1 MKHFHFFLFLFLCSF
16 ANKSYAFD
24 EYAYPRTME
33 NFSGLSVQEILSKR
47 ENAVKNSKYFGD
59 LKNYKP
65 NRSVFQIEDHL
76 PWISAHE
83 ISCYG
88 LDSTDI
94 SRGPSRE
101 SVGILNPELLYYV
114 NISTISIR
122 VNNTECSS
130 VDYFIPDYVT
140 LDKAAQQITAHI
152 NYSAFLNKNHAHS
165 WIILSDSNA
174 RDFGYNYAYADLAS
188 NLHFQD
194 KNNIASGIMTTRGF
208 YHRGGA
214 CKLPSGCNNYS
225 PYNSGIAFYLKGVP
239 AILRIK
245 LWKNH
250 PTDLSAPAD
259 ITYMMKFE

>member
-1 MKHFHFFLFLFLCSF
+1 MKHFSLILFLFFCFFSDR
-16 ANKSYAFD
+16 SYAFY
-24 EYAYPRTME
+24 ETIYPRPLE

-47 ENAVKNSKYFGD
+47 KDAVQSSKYFGNLD
-59 LKNYKP
+59 YSPSNK
-65 NRSVFQIEDHL
+65 VFQIEDHL

-88 LDSTDI
+88 LKSTDI

-130 VDYFIPDYVT
+130 ADYFIPDYIT
-140 LDKAAQQITAHI
+140 LDKSAKQITAHI
-152 NYSAFLNKNHAHS
+152 NYSAFFNKNHAHN

-188 NLHFQD
+188 NLQFQD
-194 KNNIASGIMTTRGF
+194 KNNLASGIMTTRGF

-225 PYNSGIAFYLKGVP
+225 PYNNGIVFYLKGVP
-239 AILRIK
+239 AVLRIK

-250 PTDLSAPAD
+250 PTNPSDPAD
-259 ITYMMKFE
+259 ITYVMKFE